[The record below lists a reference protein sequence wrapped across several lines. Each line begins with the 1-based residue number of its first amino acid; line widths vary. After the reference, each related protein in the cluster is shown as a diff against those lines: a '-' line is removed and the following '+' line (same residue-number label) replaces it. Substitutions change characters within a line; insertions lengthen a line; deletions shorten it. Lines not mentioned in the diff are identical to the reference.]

1 VINICI
7 HLGVGEFS
15 ESLATEERLK
25 DGLPLGVLI
34 WAGHAHKEST
44 QQTVVIGA
52 FLEVWAFVM
61 RKTRLVVI
69 AVKLVRADANDRA

>member
-1 VINICI
+1 
-7 HLGVGEFS
+7 
-15 ESLATEERLK
+15 LAAEERLK

-34 WAGHAHKEST
+34 WAGHAHKEGT

-61 RKTRLVVI
+61 RQTHLVVI
-69 AVKLVRADANDRA
+69 AVKLVGADANDTA